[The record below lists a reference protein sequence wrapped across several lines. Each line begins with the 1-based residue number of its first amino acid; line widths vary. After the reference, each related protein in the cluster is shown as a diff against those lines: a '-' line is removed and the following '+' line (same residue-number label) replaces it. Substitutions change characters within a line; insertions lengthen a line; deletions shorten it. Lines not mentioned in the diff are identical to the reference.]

1 MTTTAVP
8 LPRGGGWTAR
18 EASVE
23 DTGEVGMEVEV
34 VDMEATEVEDMVEAV
49 AMETMEGEVE
59 EEWDSNVVPCPSSRW
74 NKN

>member
-1 MTTTAVP
+1 M
-8 LPRGGGWTAR
+8 
-18 EASVE
+18 
-23 DTGEVGMEVEV
+23 GEVAMEVEV

>member
-1 MTTTAVP
+1 M
-8 LPRGGGWTAR
+8 
-18 EASVE
+18 E
-23 DTGEVGMEVEV
+23 DTGEVGMEVEG

-49 AMETMEGEVE
+49 AMETMEGEVVGVEEE

>member
-1 MTTTAVP
+1 M
-8 LPRGGGWTAR
+8 
-18 EASVE
+18 
-23 DTGEVGMEVEV
+23 GEVGMEVEV

-49 AMETMEGEVE
+49 AMETMEGEVGVEEEEE

>member
-1 MTTTAVP
+1 
-8 LPRGGGWTAR
+8 
-18 EASVE
+18 
-23 DTGEVGMEVEV
+23 MEVEV

-49 AMETMEGEVE
+49 AMETMEGEVGVEEEEE